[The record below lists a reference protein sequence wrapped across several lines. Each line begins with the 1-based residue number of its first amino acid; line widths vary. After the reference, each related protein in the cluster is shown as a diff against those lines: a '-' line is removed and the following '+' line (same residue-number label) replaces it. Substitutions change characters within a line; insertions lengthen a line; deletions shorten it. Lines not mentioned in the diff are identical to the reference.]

1 MHDGNTDEEDIVKVI
16 EIAIQPGECD
26 YGWHTWIDTD
36 VEGVRVCE
44 CGVKRHEYK
53 DNYWYSR
60 GM

>member
-1 MHDGNTDEEDIVKVI
+1 MKVI